1 MAIDIKSEKELEIMR
16 EAGKLLAGVM
26 DEVRKEI
33 ADGVTTLQ
41 LDEFAESLIEKCG
54 GVPAFKGYGGK
65 KNPFPATLCTSLNS
79 EIVHGIPSAEIILRE
94 GDLLKVDV
102 GMRYR
107 GFFVD
112 MARTFGVGHITQRAG
127 KIKEITEKS
136 FWKGVAEL
144 KEGNMLS
151 QYSKAV
157 ERYVSSQGFR
167 VVRNLVGHGIG
178 KHLHEDPQVPNFYER
193 GFRDVKLVSGMTLA
207 LEPMV
212 NEGTHM
218 ADIGSDG
225 WVFVTADGKLSAH
238 YENTLIITKSG
249 VEVLTV

>member
-1 MAIDIKSEKELEIMR
+1 MAIDIKSEKELDIMR

-26 DEVRKEI
+26 DEIHKEVASGI
-33 ADGVTTLQ
+33 STLE
-41 LDEFAESLIEKCG
+41 LDTLAEELIVKCG
-54 GVPAFKGYGGK
+54 GLPAFKGYGSK
-65 KNPFPATLCTSLNS
+65 NNPFPATLCTSVNS
-79 EIVHGIPSAEIILRE
+79 EIVHGIPNKETVLRE

-102 GMRYR
+102 GMQYG

-112 MARTFGVGHITQRAG
+112 MARTFGVGHISQEAQ
-127 KIKEITEKS
+127 KVKEVAEKS

-144 KEGNMLS
+144 KEGVLLS
-151 QYSKAV
+151 RYSKAV
-157 ERYVSSQGFR
+157 EKYVSSQGHR

-212 NEGTHM
+212 NAGTHL
-218 ADIGSDG
+218 ADIGPDG

-238 YENTLIITKSG
+238 YENTIIITKNG